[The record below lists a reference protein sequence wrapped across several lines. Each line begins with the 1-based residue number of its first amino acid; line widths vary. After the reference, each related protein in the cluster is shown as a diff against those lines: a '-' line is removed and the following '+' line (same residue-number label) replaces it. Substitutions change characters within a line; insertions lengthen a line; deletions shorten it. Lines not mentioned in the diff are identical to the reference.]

1 MKTLVTFVSML
12 SFLIQPVS
20 ALAQVSPPTNMAA
33 VSVREYFVANDQGRP
48 LVTVHL
54 LGGVATPGVYHIPID
69 TDLAQLIAYAGGAP
83 ATSDLSDI
91 TVRSQA
97 NGKYHVSQFNLENE
111 LKASKDLYRLH
122 DHDIVQINQKYTPDR
137 PMAWIGI
144 VSAVASIAL
153 SAYLINDMSKR

>member
-1 MKTLVTFVSML
+1 MKASISALCIVAFFT
-12 SFLIQPVS
+12 QS

-54 LGGVATPGVYHIPID
+54 LAGVATPGVYHIPVD

-83 ATSDLSDI
+83 ATSDLTDI
-91 TVRSQA
+91 TIRSQRD
-97 NGKYHVSQFNLENE
+97 GKYHVSQFNLESE
-111 LKASKDLYRLH
+111 MKSTRDLYRLH

-137 PMAWIGI
+137 PMAWISI
-144 VSAVASIAL
+144 VSAIASIAL
-153 SAYLINDMSKR
+153 SAYLIHDISKR